1 MNHQSTHRTLYIR
14 KPIHPGYLC
23 IQDQTRP
30 DRTRPQHTTP
40 DHITKRPVFIWTNAP
55 FTFMTTR
62 PNWPTWPTWPLRLIK
77 RIIKKIIQNPR
88 YLPCLVCSMQQKR
101 SCARH
106 IFLLPVTHSSEEWN
120 IETAMLSTPCLCCP
134 FSHISSASGSVSN
147 CSQCWIVSCLWL
159 SLIILFLWSFIV
171 FWFSSKVIF
180 GKKGKRTPIKMRF
193 LISLQVVLLS
203 RQFISLQANNASQ
216 SGDPISK
223 PLTNQNHHD
232 WWLIYAFGSYSSQS
246 AIMSQVY

>member
-1 MNHQSTHRTLYIR
+1 MNHQSTHKTLYIR

-62 PNWPTWPTWPLRLIK
+62 PRTKLTNLTNMTTSTYQKNYL
-77 RIIKKIIQNPR
+77 KIIQNPR

-106 IFLLPVTHSSEEWN
+106 IFLLPATHSSEEWN

-147 CSQCWIVSCLWL
+147 CSQC
-159 SLIILFLWSFIV
+159 
-171 FWFSSKVIF
+171 
-180 GKKGKRTPIKMRF
+180 
-193 LISLQVVLLS
+193 
-203 RQFISLQANNASQ
+203 
-216 SGDPISK
+216 
-223 PLTNQNHHD
+223 
-232 WWLIYAFGSYSSQS
+232 
-246 AIMSQVY
+246 

>member
-1 MNHQSTHRTLYIR
+1 M
-14 KPIHPGYLC
+14 PIFRVKSVKIYTG
-23 IQDQTRP
+23 Q
-30 DRTRPQHTTP
+30 
-40 DHITKRPVFIWTNAP
+40 
-55 FTFMTTR
+55 
-62 PNWPTWPTWPLRLIK
+62 
-77 RIIKKIIQNPR
+77 KKIYTGAARGARNK
-88 YLPCLVCSMQQKR
+88 YEVCAS
-101 SCARH
+101 H

-246 AIMSQVY
+246 AMSQAWLQSEALAWLMLRLVVVHIC